1 MMVVGVPLMS
11 PVEESRES
19 PAGREGE
26 TDQVSTKP
34 FPYKMGEAVDI
45 AVSLVRVNED
55 GE

>member
-1 MMVVGVPLMS
+1 MGVPLMS
-11 PVEESRES
+11 PVDVSRER

-45 AVSLVRVNED
+45 AVSLVRVKED